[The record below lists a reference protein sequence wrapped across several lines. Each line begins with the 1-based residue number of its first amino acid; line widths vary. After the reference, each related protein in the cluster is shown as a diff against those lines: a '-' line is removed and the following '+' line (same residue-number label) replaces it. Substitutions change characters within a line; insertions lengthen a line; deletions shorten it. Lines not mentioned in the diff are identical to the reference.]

1 MINLIEMAN
10 TRSAVE
16 KAEMLE
22 AITKILDQ
30 KIDPINEQLKKLD
43 TIENSL
49 DYALE
54 EIKK

>member
-1 MINLIEMAN
+1 MAN

-43 TIENSL
+43 TIENS
-49 DYALE
+49 
-54 EIKK
+54 